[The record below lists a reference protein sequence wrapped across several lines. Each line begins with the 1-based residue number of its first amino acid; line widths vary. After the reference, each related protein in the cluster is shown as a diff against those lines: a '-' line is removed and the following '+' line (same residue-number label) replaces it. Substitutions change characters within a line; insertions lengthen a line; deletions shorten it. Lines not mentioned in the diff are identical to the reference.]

1 MQLVIS
7 FQVGLPTSL
16 DMMLTGKTIK
26 AAKAKK
32 LGLVDKVVE
41 ELGVGVRT
49 QKDNSLN
56 HLRKVAIQ
64 TAQ

>member
-1 MQLVIS
+1 
-7 FQVGLPTSL
+7 
-16 DMMLTGKTIK
+16 MMLTGKTIK

-41 ELGVGVRT
+41 ELGVGVMPA
-49 QKDNSLN
+49 KENSIR
-56 HLRKVAIQ
+56 HLRNVAIQ

>member
-1 MQLVIS
+1 
-7 FQVGLPTSL
+7 
-16 DMMLTGKTIK
+16 MMLTGKTLK

-32 LGLVDKVVE
+32 VGLVDKVVE
-41 ELGVGVRT
+41 ELGVGVLPA
-49 QKDNSLN
+49 KENSLR